1 MSSYQNEREEILRV
15 LKILYEKDF
24 IQANVGNISLKV
36 NETEILITPRGKR
49 KAELN
54 PEDILLVDINGNVIE
69 GTLIPSI
76 ELRTHLAWYRV
87 RPDIRAIIHAHPP
100 YTTAASFYTP
110 VESKP
115 LITELADI
123 LGQKLLSI
131 PYKKAGSPE
140 LEEDVA
146 DKGSTEGV
154 YILILQKH
162 GVLVAGKDLI
172 EALNR
177 LELLEFDTKI
187 KILKELVI

>member
-1 MSSYQNEREEILRV
+1 M
-15 LKILYEKDF
+15 
-24 IQANVGNISLKV
+24 
-36 NETEILITPRGKR
+36 
-49 KAELN
+49 
-54 PEDILLVDINGNVIE
+54 
-69 GTLIPSI
+69 
-76 ELRTHLAWYRV
+76 
-87 RPDIRAIIHAHPP
+87 
-100 YTTAASFYTP
+100 
-110 VESKP
+110 
-115 LITELADI
+115 TELADI

-146 DKGSTEGV
+146 DKGSTEGI